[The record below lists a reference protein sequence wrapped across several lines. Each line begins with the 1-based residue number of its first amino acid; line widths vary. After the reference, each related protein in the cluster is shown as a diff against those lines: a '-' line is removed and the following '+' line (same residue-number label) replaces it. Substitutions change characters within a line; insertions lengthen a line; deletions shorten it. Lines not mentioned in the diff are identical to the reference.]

1 MSGAVTARPHTGS
14 LRDGDNA
21 DQWSLGSVCGT
32 KKEALGKM
40 ALGLIMAGFASAF
53 LADRRKNSMPA
64 GAADGTDPITI
75 GLIIGA
81 AGMIIFGL
89 VALPFGV

>member
-1 MSGAVTARPHTGS
+1 
-14 LRDGDNA
+14 
-21 DQWSLGSVCGT
+21 
-32 KKEALGKM
+32 
-40 ALGLIMAGFASAF
+40 
-53 LADRRKNSMPA
+53 MPA